1 MAELLADPED
11 EVLDQ
16 DRIDAVLRAVEAG
29 DSASIDALL
38 DPLHAA
44 DIADLLEQ
52 IGGTDR
58 RALLRLWSHEID
70 GDILSEISDAIREE
84 VIESLPREVLAE
96 AVRDLESGPGPAAA
110 GADP

>member
-1 MAELLADPED
+1 MAEQLTDPDED
-11 EVLDQ
+11 VLDQ

-29 DSASIDALL
+29 DSAAIDALL

-70 GDILSEISDAIREE
+70 GDILPKSRK
-84 VIESLPREVLAE
+84 R
-96 AVRDLESGPGPAAA
+96 SGKR
-110 GADP
+110 